1 MSNNKSSQKID
12 DVIKYQYDIIHSL
25 EQQLKRER
33 AEYLDNLYN
42 KNKEINELKIIIK
55 KLNSNF
61 EVPILNDQ

>member
-12 DVIKYQYDIIHSL
+12 YVIKYQYDIIHSL

-33 AEYLDNLYN
+33 EEYIDNLYE
-42 KNKEINELKIIIK
+42 KIKEINELKIIIK

-61 EVPILNDQ
+61 EVPTLNDK